1 MILNVNG
8 IVRLL
13 EDISS
18 EKLYKGDLGVIV
30 EIFSDPEIAYEIEF
44 CDEDGKTVA
53 QVVLKEYQFEV
64 VG

>member
-1 MILNVNG
+1 M
-8 IVRLL
+8 L

-18 EKLYKGDLGVIV
+18 EKVYKGELGVIV

-44 CDEDGKTVA
+44 CDQEGKTVA

>member
-1 MILNVNG
+1 MVLNING
-8 IVRLL
+8 VVRLL

-18 EKLYKGDLGVIV
+18 EKVYKGELGVIV

-44 CDEDGKTVA
+44 CDQEGKTVA